1 MPTYRERISKVSAM
15 PADLMGADFCD
26 ELDIKIK
33 NLATWVSRIED
44 GLAILDRKV
53 TDCCSDSARAALRA
67 EISGLRAEVEA
78 LKSKIPASPSPPTG

>member
-26 ELDIKIK
+26 ELDAKIK
-33 NLATWVSRIED
+33 NLGTWVSRIED

-53 TDCCSDSARAALRA
+53 TDCCSDSARAEIRSEIGSLRA
-67 EISGLRAEVEA
+67 DLEA
-78 LKSKIPASPSPPTG
+78 LKKAGPAGG